1 MTYSSGTIA
10 ATANPGPALYS
21 ALETVLL
28 AAGFTLADTVVI
40 GSRTHKVLK
49 SDAAD
54 NDRGLTWYLDVSYP
68 TTGVTG
74 GMLMVP
80 FEDFNPTTDLGF
92 RGLYSANNT
101 TIDPTTYSRFGATG
115 SALETNW
122 NNTAASTASD
132 NPISTSEF
140 GWFLSAT
147 TDRVI
152 FASTFAPGALHYAG
166 FFEPTA
172 DHVSAAGAA
181 LYPLIMAHFAT
192 ATAILISNS
201 AGSNATA
208 ALTRVP
214 PMTAINWSTSVVVDL
229 SYAMLGGM
237 VGGGGGFVA
246 TGKTNLAR
254 RPIVMGSNALVD
266 SSPASAAGG
275 LGLVGFLIDI
285 ANSWTDGTVARG
297 DDLTD
302 TNSDMWIGV
311 DDSSNVGLWFKAV

>member
-1 MTYSSGTIA
+1 MTYDNGTIA
-10 ATANPGPALYS
+10 ATANPGPALYT

-74 GMLMVP
+74 GMLMTP
-80 FEDFNPTTDLGF
+80 FENFDPATDLAY
-92 RGLYSANNT
+92 RGPYAGNST
-101 TIDPTTYSRFGATG
+101 TMDPTTYSRIGAAG
-115 SALETNW
+115 SALESTWAN
-122 NNTAASTASD
+122 AATSSGLD
-132 NPISTSEF
+132 NPLVTSEF

-152 FASTFAPGALHYAG
+152 FASTAATTQMHYVG

-172 DHVSAAGAA
+172 DHVTAAGAS
-181 LYPLIMAHFAT
+181 LYPLIVAHFGSADSVP
-192 ATAILISNS
+192 ISHS
-201 AGSNATA
+201 SVSSVTA

-214 PMTAINWSTSVVVDL
+214 PLAAINWSTHVIIDLPYAQMGGVVG
-229 SYAMLGGM
+229 SGGH
-237 VGGGGGFVA
+237 FAA
-246 TGKTNLAR
+246 TGKTNLAK
-254 RPIVMGSNALVD
+254 RPIVMGYSVLTQTSA
-266 SSPASAAGG
+266 ASAAGG
-275 LGLVGFLIDI
+275 LGLVGFLIDV
-285 ANSWTDGTVARG
+285 ANSWTDGTVIRG

-302 TNSDMWIGV
+302 TNSDLWVGV
-311 DDSSNVGLWFKAV
+311 DDSSNVGLWFRAV